1 MDLNP
6 QRVRQAD
13 FKTVKRGLDPEEVRR
28 FLGEVA
34 DELENAQNQST
45 AMEARARAAVA
56 RLQELSD
63 GAESQ
68 AAATA
73 PDDVAAASADQVDTI
88 SRTLLLAQRTAD
100 TTIAQAEAEGERV
113 LAAATEEASS
123 TLDSTREMAAHLME
137 EAREEARKVGEAERV
152 AVASE
157 VSSLKA
163 RRDFLESDVDHL
175 EQFLIAQRERL
186 REAAT
191 AMVELTE
198 RVPGGLGEVR
208 RPLVSAADDDVDAVP
223 AHGEVT
229 LAEERDADWAVE
241 SDEVAVDVADVAAA
255 AGTEVEES
263 LIDSGPAAEADLVV
277 TADDDGA
284 AEAELVEAAAG
295 EVDVMADAIVDHDVP
310 VTPANEGT
318 DPATQEELLITP
330 DIAEFPAE
338 EVADGAE
345 FDPTPRAFGI
355 ADASGEYRLPD
366 DDGPA
371 RFTFDDNG

>member
-6 QRVRQAD
+6 QRVRQAE
-13 FKTVKRGLDPEEVRR
+13 FKTVKRGLDPDEVRR
-28 FLGEVA
+28 FLDQVA

-73 PDDVAAASADQVDTI
+73 AEDTPATAEQVDTI

-100 TTIAQAEAEGERV
+100 TTIAQAEAEGERL
-113 LAAATEEASS
+113 LAAATEEAAT
-123 TLDSTREMAAHLME
+123 TLDSTREMSARLIE
-137 EAREEARKVGEAERV
+137 EAREEARKVGESERL

-175 EQFLIAQRERL
+175 EQFLIGQRERL

-191 AMVELTE
+191 SMIELTE

-208 RPLVSAADDDVDAVP
+208 RPLLSASDDDADLDADDAGVDEPVDVSDEAVQWSAQEDDAGHAAGEDDEPAAAVVGDQQEVVSADASDVVEVAADDAN
-223 AHGEVT
+223 E
-229 LAEERDADWAVE
+229 AVE
-241 SDEVAVDVADVAAA
+241 VAADDAA
-255 AGTEVEES
+255 AGAGADPGGDTV
-263 LIDSGPAAEADLVV
+263 IAAH
-277 TADDDGA
+277 G
-284 AEAELVEAAAG
+284 
-295 EVDVMADAIVDHDVP
+295 
-310 VTPANEGT
+310 
-318 DPATQEELLITP
+318 QEELLITP
-330 DIAEFPAE
+330 DIADLPPEDAASA
-338 EVADGAE
+338 ADPDA
-345 FDPTPRAFGI
+345 TPGGFGI
-355 ADASGEYRLPD
+355 ADVSGDVERPDGEAST
-366 DDGPA
+366 PA
-371 RFTFDDNG
+371 RFTFDDNP